1 MSSFRF
7 FIHLRISVG
16 IFDIQDTRAFPL
28 MILIS
33 IFSLISF
40 INAQPIYDYY
50 LHQGQDG
57 DTANR
62 NFETNL
68 SSLLDSVSSKAS
80 LHKFY
85 NDSSN
90 KIYSLYQCRGDVN
103 TTTCHTW
110 VKAAA
115 QEIQERCQFNK
126 KAIIW
131 FDACMVRYSNQD
143 FFGIPETYTGY
154 LMWNNRNSTESSSRR
169 DAGALALIYELVEK
183 ASNSERMFEPREVRV
198 AYYGQ
203 YTSLDAILF
212 GLLFI
217 FLSLSLCPYN

>member
-1 MSSFRF
+1 
-7 FIHLRISVG
+7 
-16 IFDIQDTRAFPL
+16 
-28 MILIS
+28 
-33 IFSLISF
+33 
-40 INAQPIYDYY
+40 
-50 LHQGQDG
+50 
-57 DTANR
+57 
-62 NFETNL
+62 
-68 SSLLDSVSSKAS
+68 
-80 LHKFY
+80 
-85 NDSSN
+85 
-90 KIYSLYQCRGDVN
+90 
-103 TTTCHTW
+103 
-110 VKAAA
+110 
-115 QEIQERCQFNK
+115 
-126 KAIIW
+126 
-131 FDACMVRYSNQD
+131 MVRYSNQD